1 MLNPRI
7 FALEAHVRFSEE
19 AATVTEIIQTENSS
33 IAIWGVKP
41 GQIVQAHS
49 HPNGQ
54 DTWVVLRGTLTY
66 YLGNNQSQSLNAGEV
81 AIAEKNQIHG
91 AVNENN
97 EDAVFVSIYSA
108 PQIGYQI
115 ASP

>member
-1 MLNPRI
+1 MMKDRI
-7 FALEAHVRFSEE
+7 FALEADVCFSDR

-33 IAIWGVKP
+33 IALWGVKP
-41 GQIVQAHS
+41 GQIVQAHL
-49 HPNGQ
+49 HPDGQ
-54 DTWVVLRGTLTY
+54 DTWVMLRGTLTY
-66 YLGNNQSQSLNAGEV
+66 YLGNDRSQSLNAGEV

-91 AVNENN
+91 AVNDSS

-108 PQIGYQI
+108 PQIGYEP

>member
-1 MLNPRI
+1 MLNSRI

-41 GQIVQAHS
+41 GQIVKAHS

-66 YLGNNQSQSLNAGEV
+66 YLGNNQSQSLNTGEV
-81 AIAEKNQIHG
+81 AIAEKTRFMG
-91 AVNENN
+91 R
-97 EDAVFVSIYSA
+97 
-108 PQIGYQI
+108 
-115 ASP
+115 

>member
-41 GQIVQAHS
+41 GQIVKAHS
-49 HPNGQ
+49 HHQ
-54 DTWVVLRGTLTY
+54 WTR
-66 YLGNNQSQSLNAGEV
+66 YLG
-81 AIAEKNQIHG
+81 G
-91 AVNENN
+91 ASRHF
-97 EDAVFVSIYSA
+97 DLLFR
-108 PQIGYQI
+108 
-115 ASP
+115 

>member
-1 MLNPRI
+1 MMKARI
-7 FALEAHVRFSEE
+7 FALEAHVRFSDRV
-19 AATVTEIIQTENSS
+19 ATVTEIIESENSS

-41 GQIVQAHS
+41 GQIVQAHC
-49 HPNGQ
+49 HPDGQ
-54 DTWVVLRGTLTY
+54 DTWVMIRGTLTY
-66 YLGNNQSQSLNAGEV
+66 YLGNNQSQILNAGEV

-91 AVNENN
+91 AVNDNT

-108 PQIGYQI
+108 PKIGYEK